1 MRLMRQGGRA
11 RALLPGALLA
21 LVAACT
27 INPVT
32 GQRELALVSAG
43 DEVAIGTEQYLPS
56 QQMQG
61 GEYLRDPALTRY
73 VQDVGNRLAAV
84 SDRALPYEFVILNN
98 SVPNAWALPGG
109 KIAIN
114 RGLLLELDSEA
125 ELAAVLGHEIVH
137 AAARHGAQSLQRGIL
152 LQGAVAIAAT
162 AAGDRDYSDLAVGA
176 ASVGAQLINT
186 RHGRQA
192 ELESDYYGM
201 QYMSRAGYDPHA
213 AITLQ
218 QTFLR
223 LSEGRDSGGWLAGLF
238 ASHPPSSERVAANEQ
253 TAFQLPAGGTTGR
266 EAYQAATAN
275 LRRAAPGFEALD
287 QAREALADDDIA
299 TARQQAASAA
309 DALGADADIE
319 GLYGDIEM
327 AAENPGRA
335 LPRYSRAV
343 ELNPRFFYYQFG
355 KAEAH
360 RALNQLDSAQSAY
373 EASIALL
380 PTASAYYGLGRI
392 AESRG
397 DIQQALEH
405 YARAGESSGEAGVAA
420 RAATVRLDLPANP
433 GRYISLATGFDSN
446 GQLYIDIGNQTEF
459 TIGDIELRVAY
470 VESGQTRLLRRA
482 VDGTLS
488 ARQARR
494 LATGLVRLTSGN
506 QYVVTVESAGV
517 IDN

>member
-1 MRLMRQGGRA
+1 MSQAQLALRA
-11 RALLPGALLA
+11 RALVTGVLLA
-21 LVAACT
+21 LTAACV

-43 DEVAIGTEQYLPS
+43 DEVAIGSEQYVPS

-114 RGLLLELDSEA
+114 RGLLVELDSEA

-137 AAARHGAQSLQRGIL
+137 AAARHGAQSLQRSIL

-162 AAGDRDYSDLAVGA
+162 AARDRDYSDLAVGA
-176 ASVGAQLINT
+176 ASIGAQLINT
-186 RHGRQA
+186 RHGREA

-223 LSEGRDSGGWLAGLF
+223 LSEGRESGWLAGLF
-238 ASHPPSSERVAANEQ
+238 ASHPPSSERVTANEE
-253 TAFQLPAGGTTGR
+253 TAFQLPATGTVGR

-275 LRRAAPGFEALD
+275 LRAATPGFEALD

-299 TARQQAASAA
+299 AARRQAAAA
-309 DALGADADIE
+309 AEILLADADVE

-327 AAENPGRA
+327 AANNPGRA
-335 LPRYSRAV
+335 LPRYTRAV
-343 ELNPRFFYYQFG
+343 ELNPEFFYYQYG

-360 RALNQLDSAQSAY
+360 RALNQLDPAQGAY

-380 PTASAYYGLGRI
+380 PTAGAYYGLGRI
-392 AESRG
+392 AETRG
-397 DIQQALEH
+397 NILQALEH
-405 YARAGESSGEAGVAA
+405 YARAAESSGAAGVAA
-420 RAATVRLDLPANP
+420 RAATVRLDLPTNP
-433 GRYISLATGFDSN
+433 GRYLSLATRTDSN
-446 GQLYIDIGNQTEF
+446 GQLYIEIGNLTEF
-459 TIGDIELRVAY
+459 AISDIVVSIAY
-470 VESGQTRLLRRA
+470 IDGGQAQQLRRP
-482 VDGTLS
+482 VDGTLP
-488 ARQARR
+488 AREARR
-494 LATGLVRLTSGN
+494 LATGLGPFTAAGQYTVTIDSARLIS
-506 QYVVTVESAGV
+506 
-517 IDN
+517 D